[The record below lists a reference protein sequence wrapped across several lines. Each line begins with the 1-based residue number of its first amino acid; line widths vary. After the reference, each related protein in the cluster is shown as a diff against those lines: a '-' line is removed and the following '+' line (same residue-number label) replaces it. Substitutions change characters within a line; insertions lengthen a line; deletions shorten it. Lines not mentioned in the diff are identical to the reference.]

1 LIEPNWDGE
10 GPCADATA
18 EPDFRLLPRSAKYRF
33 SRIAEIS
40 KGDFSIQ
47 ARLLPVEHLS
57 FPQFDVRN
65 AKTADV

>member
-1 LIEPNWDGE
+1 M
-10 GPCADATA
+10 A

-40 KGDFSIQ
+40 KGDFPIQ
-47 ARLLPVEHLS
+47 AQLLPVGHLS

>member
-1 LIEPNWDGE
+1 MRRCHGRAGFP
-10 GPCADATA
+10 AAT
-18 EPDFRLLPRSAKYRF
+18 PFREIQVF
-33 SRIAEIS
+33 QNAEIF